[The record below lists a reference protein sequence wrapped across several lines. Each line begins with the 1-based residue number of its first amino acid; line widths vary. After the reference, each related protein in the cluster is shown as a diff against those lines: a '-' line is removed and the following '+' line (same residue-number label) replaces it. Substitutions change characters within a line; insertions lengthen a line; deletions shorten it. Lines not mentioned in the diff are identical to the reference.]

1 MRSVSWTRRAT
12 ARASSWVALFA
23 LCACEA
29 QASLQGPAPTGSPA
43 VTGARSL
50 GSTATATVA
59 ASSGPGA
66 VPTVTTSASAATSP
80 AAPTSP
86 VAHLAFVG
94 DLSFSMRVGAILDGK
109 IRLDVPRPGFP
120 FENVADR
127 LRSYDLLV
135 GNLEC
140 VVGQRG
146 APQLPRPLTA
156 SLKTPQVLLDAGF
169 DVVSVENNHAQDM
182 GDAGYAETMRQ
193 LDLAGLPYIGGSL
206 VHTEHDPTLIRE
218 VNGVK
223 IALIGLFNRNYADS
237 FADIARA
244 KKKADLAI
252 VFIHW
257 GIDLGP
263 RETRHQRQ
271 YGRALIDAGA
281 DAVIGAHSHIIQPV
295 EEYKGKL
302 IVHSL
307 GNFVFS
313 GMVKPGTRTSG
324 IFELDVDK
332 SGLLA
337 HRWQKVKIDFDG
349 APSLVGEPTADPP
362 FDPPGPRP
370 PIDMGPPIDFSRN

>member
-1 MRSVSWTRRAT
+1 
-12 ARASSWVALFA
+12 
-23 LCACEA
+23 
-29 QASLQGPAPTGSPA
+29 
-43 VTGARSL
+43 
-50 GSTATATVA
+50 
-59 ASSGPGA
+59 
-66 VPTVTTSASAATSP
+66 
-80 AAPTSP
+80 
-86 VAHLAFVG
+86 
-94 DLSFSMRVGAILDGK
+94 MRVGAILDGK
-109 IRLDVPRPGFP
+109 IPLDTPRPGFP
-120 FENVADR
+120 FDKVADR

-146 APQLPRPLTA
+146 TPQLPRPLTA
-156 SLKTPQVLLDAGF
+156 SLRTPQVLLDAGF

-206 VHTEHDPTLIRE
+206 VHTEHDPTRIRE

-244 KKKADLAI
+244 KQKADLAI

-257 GIDLGP
+257 GIDMGP

-281 DAVIGAHSHIIQPV
+281 DAVIGAHSHIVQPV

-332 SGLLA
+332 EHGLLA
-337 HRWQKVKIDFDG
+337 HRWQKVSIDFDG
-349 APSLVGEPTADPP
+349 APSLVGEPTTEPP
-362 FDPPGPRP
+362 FDPPGPRA
-370 PIDMGPPIDFSRN
+370 PIDMGPPIDFKRN